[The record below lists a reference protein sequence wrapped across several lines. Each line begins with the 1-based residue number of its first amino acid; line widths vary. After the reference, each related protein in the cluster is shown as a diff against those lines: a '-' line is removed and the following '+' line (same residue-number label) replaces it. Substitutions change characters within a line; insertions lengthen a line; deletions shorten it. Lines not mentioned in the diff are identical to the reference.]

1 MLGNVS
7 NNRLRLL
14 RQTVDVYCSFASSP
28 SLEEL
33 QYIEARAA
41 TIAELFF
48 DIGPQA
54 VREINVGNYVEHI
67 LYTVLREDDLL
78 ALPLFLRCL

>member
-1 MLGNVS
+1 MSS
-7 NNRLRLL
+7 NRIQLL
-14 RQTVDVYCSFASSP
+14 RQTVDVYCSFVSLP

-48 DIGPQA
+48 DMGSQA

-78 ALPLFLRCL
+78 ALPLFLQCL

>member
-1 MLGNVS
+1 MS
-7 NNRLRLL
+7 SNRLQSL
-14 RQTVDVYCSFASSP
+14 RRTVDVYCSFVSSP

-48 DIGPQA
+48 NISPQA

-78 ALPLFLRCL
+78 ELPLFLRCL